1 MAAFPSNFGDLA
13 YVPMRAFP
21 ERPAVIQGNVTLTYG
36 ELDARMKRVAN
47 LLRALDVQAGRRVAL
62 LFPNEWPFVEVC
74 FGTMRAGAVPVP
86 LNIRAGY
93 ETLRY
98 CVEHSDADAAG
109 AGRAPPSGRPR
120 RPDAGRDR
128 GRARGRAVL

>member
-62 LFPNEWPFVEVC
+62 LFPNEWPFVELC

-93 ETLRY
+93 ETLR
-98 CVEHSDADAAG
+98 
-109 AGRAPPSGRPR
+109 
-120 RPDAGRDR
+120 
-128 GRARGRAVL
+128 